1 METRRMADEPA
12 LPEEDHATTSAR
24 DRRFPPTPAELVSD
38 AYPFMT
44 GVLALLVALLCAVV
58 GVAAIGIGVVL
69 GVLWSTLRRWKG
81 WRSHARYE
89 VSAGPEGLALDGEL
103 RAPSSRL
110 RAGFV
115 VPDEPGRP
123 LVRVERQSRGPL
135 TLQMHSPRDARDL
148 LRALGLDASQKALT
162 RRALCGTLTIGV
174 DGLACSGSSGQQ
186 LFFAAEEMADLS
198 RFHIPPEGGRNGMHA
213 QWGIDLALHDGRS
226 VRILITDVEEDP
238 LLGIIEERILECIEL
253 AHERQVHEDDEEVT
267 ARRGRTGR
275 QWLGALRASLAAGYR
290 TVPADVPR
298 LSQILHDPEA
308 RPSARAA
315 AAIVLASSGDAG
327 ATAKLRIAAEP
338 IANPRVRVALEN
350 IAAMS
355 DDAAMA
361 EALEALD
368 EEEREPSAS

>member
-1 METRRMADEPA
+1 MA
-12 LPEEDHATTSAR
+12 
-24 DRRFPPTPAELVSD
+24 
-38 AYPFMT
+38 
-44 GVLALLVALLCAVV
+44 
-58 GVAAIGIGVVL
+58 I
-69 GVLWSTLRRWKG
+69 
-81 WRSHARYE
+81 
-89 VSAGPEGLALDGEL
+89 
-103 RAPSSRL
+103 
-110 RAGFV
+110 
-115 VPDEPGRP
+115 
-123 LVRVERQSRGPL
+123 
-135 TLQMHSPRDARDL
+135 
-148 LRALGLDASQKALT
+148 
-162 RRALCGTLTIGV
+162 
-174 DGLACSGSSGQQ
+174 
-186 LFFAAEEMADLS
+186 
-198 RFHIPPEGGRNGMHA
+198 
-213 QWGIDLALHDGRS
+213 
-226 VRILITDVEEDP
+226 P
-238 LLGIIEERILECIEL
+238 LLGIIENRILECIKL
-253 AHERQVHEDDEEVT
+253 AHERQVHEDEEEVT

-275 QWLGALRASLAAGYR
+275 QWLAALRASLAAGYR